1 MRKLIIQIPCF
12 NEVESLEMTIRDL
25 PRSITGFEKIE
36 TLVIDDGS
44 TDGTA
49 QLATSLGVD
58 HVVSLTGHQ
67 GLAKAY
73 IAGIRASVE
82 RGANVIVNTDADN
95 QYCADDI
102 EKLVS
107 PILDGKADLV
117 VGTRPI
123 ATIKHFSPVK
133 RLLQRFGSWV
143 VRKVSRTAIAD
154 TTSGFRAVTRDA
166 ACRMNVFSGYTYTL
180 ETIIQAGL
188 GNLRVVGVPIRING
202 PTRPSRLIRATPIYI
217 ARSIWTI
224 ISLSVL
230 YRPVHL
236 FGIIGI
242 GFLTPA
248 LVLAVRFVLLAIAGE
263 SARHLHS
270 VVVCGI
276 LVAAGLLS
284 VAAGILAYL
293 CSVNR
298 RMLEELAYRQRS
310 QHGPLDRLRN
320 TSPRF
325 THNLTHELMVQE

>member
-1 MRKLIIQIPCF
+1 MRKLIIQIPCY

-25 PRSITGFEKIE
+25 PRSIAGFEPIE
-36 TLVIDDGS
+36 TLVVDDGS

-49 QLATSLGVD
+49 QLAIRLGVD

-82 RGANVIVNTDADN
+82 RGASVIVNTDADN
-95 QYCADDI
+95 QYCAADI
-102 EKLVS
+102 EKLLR
-107 PILDGKADLV
+107 PILDAKADLV
-117 VGTRPI
+117 VGARPI

-133 RLLQRFGSWV
+133 RLMQRFGSWV
-143 VRKVSRTAIAD
+143 VRKASCTAIAD

-180 ETIIQAGL
+180 ETIIHAGL
-188 GNLRVVGVPIRING
+188 SNLRVVDVPIRING

-217 ARSIWTI
+217 ARSVWTI
-224 ISLSVL
+224 ISLCVL
-230 YRPVHL
+230 YRPVQL

-242 GFLTPA
+242 GFLMPA
-248 LVLAVRFVLLAIAGE
+248 LVLAVRFILLAIAGE

-276 LVAAGLLS
+276 LLAVGS
-284 VAAGILAYL
+284 HSIAAGILAYL
-293 CSVNR
+293 CSINR
-298 RMLEELAYRQRS
+298 RMLEELTYRQRS
-310 QHGPLDRLRN
+310 QQGVLGDSPNITTPLTRHFN
-320 TSPRF
+320 NGVS
-325 THNLTHELMVQE
+325 VQE